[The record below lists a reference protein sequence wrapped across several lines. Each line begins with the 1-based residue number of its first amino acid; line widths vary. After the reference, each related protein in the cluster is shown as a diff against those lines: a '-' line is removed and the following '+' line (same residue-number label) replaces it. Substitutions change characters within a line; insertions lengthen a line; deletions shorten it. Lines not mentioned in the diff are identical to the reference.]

1 MSGRSPLPIAVFN
14 SNENHM
20 GLHKWARVIS
30 DNLVHVSV
38 IKFQRRPAYKE
49 VFAHED
55 KLIQDH
61 NVAMV
66 HDEFVDNLL
75 LNLNPLLEKYGGG
88 GGHQPGP
95 PSLAITAGWRRTQSS
110 ARRSAAFWPTC
121 RSAPPA

>member
-1 MSGRSPLPIAVFN
+1 MSPHKFHYSLPIAVFN

-30 DNLVHVSV
+30 DNLVHVS
-38 IKFQRRPAYKE
+38 
-49 VFAHED
+49 HED

-88 GGHQPGP
+88 GGQHTLT
-95 PSLAITAGWRRTQSS
+95 S
-110 ARRSAAFWPTC
+110 
-121 RSAPPA
+121 